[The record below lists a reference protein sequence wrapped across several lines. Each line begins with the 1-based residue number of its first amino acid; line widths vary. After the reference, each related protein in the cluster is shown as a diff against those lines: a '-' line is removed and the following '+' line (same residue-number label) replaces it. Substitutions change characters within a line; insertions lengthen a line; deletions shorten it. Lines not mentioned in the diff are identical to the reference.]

1 MGEVGRGWMG
11 ATAAVVF
18 TGVLIQLPAS
28 ADNTDG
34 FFPDRMDRVWNTF
47 AFFTVQSNLLL
58 GITCLVVA
66 VRPRTRSF
74 VFRVARLCG
83 VIGITITGIVFHLA
97 LRDLQDLTGQA
108 AVADFLLHT
117 ASPILGIAGWLL
129 FGPRGLTSKPVVWWT
144 LTFPLAWAAFTLVR
158 GEAVGFYPYPFIDVA
173 DLGYPRALVNCAI
186 IGAAFVAFATG
197 AHAVDRK
204 LPGR

>member
-1 MGEVGRGWMG
+1 MG

-28 ADNTDG
+28 ADNSDG

-58 GITCLVVA
+58 GITCLIVA
-66 VRPRTRSF
+66 LRPHARSF
-74 VFRVARLCG
+74 LFRVSRLCG
-83 VIGITITGIVFHLA
+83 VIGIAITGIVFHLA

-108 AVADFLLHT
+108 AIADFLLHT
-117 ASPILGIAGWLL
+117 ASPILGVVGWLL
-129 FGPRGLTSKPVVWWT
+129 FGPRGRTSKAVVWCT
-144 LTFPLAWAAFTLVR
+144 LVFPAGWAAFTLIR
-158 GEAVGFYPYPFIDVA
+158 GEATGFYPYPFIDVS
-173 DLGYPRALVNCAI
+173 DLGYPRALANCAI
-186 IGAAFVAFATG
+186 IGVAFVAFATG
-197 AHAVDRK
+197 AHAIDRK